1 MRAARRIVATAA
13 ALCAAALLG
22 AQTVPAPTATP
33 NPAPKIAKAPLDFSG
48 IWEIDLTKS
57 KGISKNMEKAVI
69 SIRQSGDR
77 IWMEPIEQQRPWLVA
92 EEIVVDGKLYEKAV
106 GGGRKGTVQA
116 EWGKDKKSLW
126 IQATTGTDENPN
138 AGVQRT
144 VWRLREGGKIWTRQ
158 TWTVQKDE
166 TRESFLVF
174 RKRAAKKP

>member
-1 MRAARRIVATAA
+1 VRGLRLAA
-13 ALCAAALLG
+13 AAAAFCVAALLG
-22 AQTVPAPTATP
+22 AQAVPAPTAPPKT
-33 NPAPKIAKAPLDFSG
+33 APSTGKAPLDFSG
-48 IWEIDLTKS
+48 IWEIDLKKS
-57 KGISKNMEKAVI
+57 RGISKNMEKAVI

-92 EEIVVDGKLYEKAV
+92 EEIVVDGRLYEKAV

-126 IQATTGTDENPN
+126 IQAATGTDENPS
-138 AGVQRT
+138 AAVQRT
-144 VWRLREGGKIWTRQ
+144 VWRLRDGGKTWTRQ

-174 RKRAAKKP
+174 RKREAKKP